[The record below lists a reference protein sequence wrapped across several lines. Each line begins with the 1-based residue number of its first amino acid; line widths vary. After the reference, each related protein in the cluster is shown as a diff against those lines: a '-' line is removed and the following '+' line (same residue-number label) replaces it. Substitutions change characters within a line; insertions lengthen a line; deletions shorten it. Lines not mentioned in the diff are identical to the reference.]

1 MAKEAF
7 QQVTE
12 RLSQDAAFRD
22 LFHRQPLAA
31 LQGYDLTDEER
42 RNLILPN
49 FSWLIDNELAGM
61 SLPRTNDALALLPQL
76 GVRAVVSLTEQP
88 LPVAS
93 LTEYGIV
100 AEHIPVPDFTAPTLD
115 QLIRAV
121 AAIERCRAGGRPTAV
136 HCGAGL
142 GRTGT
147 ILAGALVARGLPAAA
162 AIARVRAAR
171 PGSVETP
178 EQVAVVNQYERQRA
192 ERKTE

>member
-1 MAKEAF
+1 MGGLTIAKEAF

-12 RLSQDAAFRD
+12 RPSQDAAFRD
-22 LFHRQPLAA
+22 VFHRQPLAA

-42 RNLILPN
+42 RNL
-49 FSWLIDNELAGM
+49 
-61 SLPRTNDALALLPQL
+61 
-76 GVRAVVSLTEQP
+76 
-88 LPVAS
+88 
-93 LTEYGIV
+93 
-100 AEHIPVPDFTAPTLD
+100 PVPDFMAPTLD

-147 ILAGALVARGLPAAA
+147 VLAGALVARGLPAAA

-171 PGSVETP
+171 PGSIETP
-178 EQVAVVNQYERQRA
+178 EQVAVVPQYERHLT
-192 ERKTE
+192 ERRMEQA